1 MSAHL
6 LKMKKAQINMME
18 TIMVLIVFFFILV
31 IGLVFYANI
40 QIGNAKEDVK
50 KYNELKAIENMQKL
64 LFLPELQCGGG
75 DEVFTCIDVLKLKAL
90 ANVMKNGTN
99 RVYYSDEL
107 GNSLV
112 MVEEVYPGNDSWM
125 LYNRTNKGTASF
137 IPVSLWYPVEGE
149 YHMGLI
155 TIRTG
160 G

>member
-1 MSAHL
+1 MPARL
-6 LKMKKAQINMME
+6 LKKSQMQMME
-18 TIMVLIVFFFILV
+18 TVMILIVFFFLLV

-40 QIGNAKEDVK
+40 QIGAAKEDLK
-50 KYNELKAIENMQKL
+50 KYNDLKAIENMQKL

-90 ANVMKNGTN
+90 TSVISNGTN
-99 RVYYSDEL
+99 RIYYSDEL

-112 MVEEVYPGNDSWM
+112 VVDEVYPGNDSFT
-125 LYNRTNKGTASF
+125 LYNKTTKGTASF
-137 IPVSLWYPVEGE
+137 IPVSLWYPVEGT